1 MVTMAKTKFEQ
12 YQNAIDALTT
22 RQIASGKG
30 WNPGFQIIIDKLAEA
45 RDNLTVEEAG
55 EPA

>member
-1 MVTMAKTKFEQ
+1 MAKTKFEQ

-22 RQIASGKG
+22 CQIASGKG
-30 WNPGFQIIIDKLAEA
+30 WNPGFQIIIDKLIEA

>member
-1 MVTMAKTKFEQ
+1 MAKTKFEQ
-12 YQNAIDALTT
+12 YQNAIDSLTT
-22 RQIASGKG
+22 RQIESGKG
-30 WNPGFQIIIDKLAEA
+30 WNPGFQTIIDKLTEA

>member
-1 MVTMAKTKFEQ
+1 MTKFEQ

-30 WNPGFQIIIDKLAEA
+30 WNPGFQIIIDKLTEA

-55 EPA
+55 ELA

>member
-1 MVTMAKTKFEQ
+1 MTKFEQ

-30 WNPGFQIIIDKLAEA
+30 WNSGFQLMIDKLTEA
-45 RDNLTVEEAG
+45 CNSLTIEEAG
-55 EPA
+55 ELV

>member
-1 MVTMAKTKFEQ
+1 MAKTKFEQ

-30 WNPGFQIIIDKLAEA
+30 WNPGFQLIIDKLTEA

>member
-30 WNPGFQIIIDKLAEA
+30 WNPGFQLIIDKLTEA